1 MSALWPHNAR
11 VTPSHVL
18 IRVKSQPRALQ
29 ALRGP
34 PPPWAS
40 SIRTQY
46 SAAQEAARTHQR
58 PSVWHSIIP
67 RSLREG
73 IARRKPAEDRQPNSA
88 SYFIWIFLF
97 IGSQAV
103 RILGLKNEHKAYMRK
118 ADLKLAQLQ
127 EVVEKLH
134 RGEEVDVEKALGTGD
149 EAQEL
154 EWEEAMRELASEE
167 RRWQQ
172 SREKAREE
180 QARQENEQARQE
192 NEQQDADPVNDTSEA
207 APPRTAPQAPGFY

>member
-1 MSALWPHNAR
+1 MSALWPPRNAR

-18 IRVKSQPRALQ
+18 KRVQSQPRALGGR
-29 ALRGP
+29 ALPR
-34 PPPWAS
+34 AA
-40 SIRTQY
+40 SIRTQH
-46 SAAQEAARTHQR
+46 SAAQEAAQSRRLR

-67 RSLREG
+67 RQLREG
-73 IARRKPAEDRQPNSA
+73 VARRRKPVEERQPNSA

-103 RILGLKNEHKAYMRK
+103 RILGLKNDHKAYMRR
-118 ADLKLAQLQ
+118 ADLKLAQLR

-149 EAQEL
+149 DAQEL

-172 SREKAREE
+172 SRQKAREE
-180 QARQENEQARQE
+180 QARQEK
-192 NEQQDADPVNDTSEA
+192 EQQDADPVNDDSK
-207 APPRTAPQAPGFY
+207 APPPPTAPQAPGFY